1 MARDKQGRA
10 VKVRVPGHLGK
21 MHETILRWGEH
32 TVSAEC
38 RIDTGLGYVPCPG
51 QGYVC
56 YHSLAAVIYAC
67 RERGYRVSVG
77 ELDDL
82 HRLKNLGGLIIAMQS
97 WISGQGVRG
106 EMLWAL
112 LSPIKKRMSI
122 VHHLDGDWTNN
133 EVDNLRVVELSENC
147 GR

>member
-1 MARDKQGRA
+1 MNSERKNRAKAALEFCHIMARDKQGRA

-32 TVSAEC
+32 TVSVEC

-56 YHSLAAVIYAC
+56 YHGLAAVICAC
-67 RERGYRVSVG
+67 RDRGYKVSLG

-82 HRLKNLGGLIIAMQS
+82 HRLKNLGGLIIAIQS
-97 WISGQGVRG
+97 WSKSAETI
-106 EMLWAL
+106 WAL
-112 LSPIKKRMSI
+112 LSPIKKRPI
-122 VHHLDGDWTNN
+122 AVHRENRG
-133 EVDNLRVVELSENC
+133 LR
-147 GR
+147 